1 MSAGEAE
8 SPSFD
13 ELLARLEKTIAE
25 LADGSAPLEELV
37 AAHQRALRLLRE
49 AEALLGT
56 LGTRAGELA
65 RSLSE

>member
-1 MSAGEAE
+1 MSAGEGE

-13 ELLARLEKTIAE
+13 DLLARLEKTIAE

-37 AAHQRALRLLRE
+37 AAHQRALRQLRE
-49 AEALLGT
+49 AEALLGA